1 MTGEIGQGFHKD
13 KDCMKTLAMKSLRR
27 SGVGRKYPQQPDVI
41 NEQSLLNIA
50 LTIELNL

>member
-1 MTGEIGQGFHKD
+1 MTGEIGQGFH

-41 NEQSLLNIA
+41 NEQSLL
-50 LTIELNL
+50 